1 MANLIIIVDPDPER
15 RTNFINKVKPLLPP
29 FTGLVT
35 NSCTTGNFASIWAAN
50 SQAPISH
57 CTNNN
62 GAAVVWGHAIT
73 HNSTEQINAESLQ
86 QKWQPGK
93 INNAFPTFDG
103 FYAAVV
109 YNPEHGL
116 IVGAD
121 LLGFFPLYYYTDENV
136 ILIGSSPELFRYYPN
151 FNTKFNPQGLVG
163 LLLLRHLVDEQTLWS
178 NTKRLGAGK
187 ILQWDPETGAKELE
201 YYRLPCSI
209 NNTPYFHLSFA
220 EHLDIL
226 DEAIDQ
232 AITRHTSTSKKHNFL
247 LSGGLDSR
255 MLAGFLQRQGIDP
268 VAFTLGKQ
276 GDIELECA
284 TTVARHLNWEHR
296 VISTPMSKY
305 PFYVNLV
312 ANWEHLAGG
321 SGGITGMFSD
331 AHSYLRDSPGTI
343 INGFSMDRVVGGWK
357 NSDVSFESA
366 FKICNRRGYSPE
378 VLSKLLNQDIFGNLV
393 SDTIGILQKN
403 YENYSDLEWQRP
415 WCFSLYY
422 SNRFVLGMM
431 AWEISFGAW
440 PILPILDRKLLE
452 TVVVLPPSTMNN
464 RRAQKELVS
473 TRFPQL
479 AQLPLDHNS
488 WNIEPLKPTQT
499 RQQLSLLFK
508 AQQKWRRLKLEF
520 GYDQRY
526 YYRILDINNAGWQ
539 AVRREAEPYRSKVE
553 HLFNMDVFNELLPPP
568 DVKLKFK
575 SDSILEAS
583 GIKVLLGLLLWSKN
597 HL

>member
-1 MANLIIIVDPDPER
+1 
-15 RTNFINKVKPLLPP
+15 
-29 FTGLVT
+29 
-35 NSCTTGNFASIWAAN
+35 
-50 SQAPISH
+50 
-57 CTNNN
+57 
-62 GAAVVWGHAIT
+62 WGHAIT

>member
-1 MANLIIIVDPDPER
+1 MANLIIIVDSDPER

-116 IVGAD
+116 IVGGD

-151 FNTKFNPQGLVG
+151 FNPQFNPQGLVG
-163 LLLLRHLVDEQTLWS
+163 LLLVGGMVNEQTLWS
-178 NTKRLGAGK
+178 NAKRLGAGN
-187 ILQWDPETGAKELE
+187 ILQWKPQTVGKELQQ
-201 YYRLPCSI
+201 YRLPCSSD
-209 NNTPYFHLSFA
+209 NTPYSYLSFA

-232 AITRHTSTSKKHNFL
+232 AIARHASTSKKHNFL

-255 MLAGFLQRQGIDP
+255 MLAGFLHRQGIDP

-284 TTVARHLNWEHR
+284 TAVARHLNWEHR
-296 VISTPMSKY
+296 VVSTPMNKY
-305 PFYVNLV
+305 PFYANFV

-321 SGGITGMFSD
+321 FGGISGMVSD
-331 AHSYLRDSPGTI
+331 AHSYLKFSPYPI
-343 INGFSMDRVVGGWK
+343 VNGFAMDLVIGGLS
-357 NSDVSFESA
+357 NSSVSFQSI
-366 FKICNRRGYSPE
+366 FNKSNCGRLSPE
-378 VLSKLLNQDIFGNLV
+378 VLSKLVNQDIFGDLV
-393 SDTIGILQKN
+393 SDTITILQEN
-403 YENYSDLEWQRP
+403 YKAYSDLEWQQA
-415 WCFSLYY
+415 WCFSLYHG
-422 SNRFVLGMM
+422 NRFVMGTM

-440 PILPILDRKLLE
+440 PIVAILDRKLLE
-452 TVVVLPPSTMNN
+452 TAVVLPPSTMNK
-464 RRAQKELVS
+464 RRAQKALVC

-488 WNIEPLKPTQT
+488 WNMEPLKPRPIR
-499 RQQLSLLFK
+499 RQLNLLFK
-508 AQQKWRRLKLEF
+508 LQQKWRRLQLEL
-520 GYDQRY
+520 GYDRRY
-526 YYRILDINNAGWQ
+526 YYRIFDINNFGWQ
-539 AVRREAEPYRSKVE
+539 AVRKEAEPCRSKVE
-553 HLFNMDVFNELLPPP
+553 YLFNMDVLNKLLPAP

-575 SDSILEAS
+575 SDSIQEAS
-583 GIKVLLGLLLWSKN
+583 GLMVLFCLLLWSKN